1 MILLHRLEAENFKQ
15 FEKIEL
21 DFPERGAVLIEGHNE
36 AGKSSLFEAVYFALY
51 GKGLGG
57 LDVGD
62 LKRYH
67 ADQMKV
73 TLRFSVEGRQ
83 FTVERR
89 LASSQKVTLTC
100 PVGLDG
106 QVEVIKTLTP
116 ANKRIIDELGMSD
129 ASLLNTCFVEQ
140 KRLERIESAKPEER
154 KQTINELLN
163 LKSLSMLES
172 EFKVVRADKDAVL
185 RAKERVDIANLDGL
199 LSALQ
204 EKEQRMKTCCQLS
217 RWQEADR
224 EHSRIQLRQ
233 GEIAT
238 EQDKIKTRLRE
249 IKAKFDTI
257 NRLEARAQAIAR
269 QLAPLARA
277 WQDGEHRI
285 AEAEAAVTAAK
296 NAALQATELKENLK
310 QAEMHHKQL
319 VEALEFAKAHRA
331 WEDYHQAQNQQQEA
345 LTKIESLKQKVE
357 EAERAEGLA
366 QVALAG
372 AEQKLTLRTAL
383 QDWANASENLTKLQ
397 SIEMDRARFVQEQEA
412 TRTQRMQELEAN
424 HTQLTQQLE
433 TVRTKNIQELR
444 ELEAAHVTAIREW
457 EATVAKTGQELLA
470 AQERMKKGQTSL
482 PIMSLVGVP
491 SWSVMGLGLALTLGG
506 LKVVPLL
513 LIGLVLLLVGVGLAF
528 QKISTARKASEGQAI
543 QLSQEVGRLEQVQK
557 AAKDQRTAL
566 EQQQAQHLK
575 MAREQHRI
583 LEQGLLQQQAQ
594 VLEQKRQA
602 EQKAA
607 GHHGSGQ
614 VTALPEAQ
622 KQEKECRTTLEH
634 LIGDAPFPTDTDAAR
649 TSAEAIT
656 HALEPIRTRAREAQ
670 EESKR
675 LNHSLIATQSGVKQA
690 PIPTVPQPT
699 DTERQLLAQVQA
711 GLSQAKLPS
720 EPSSLASVIGQLKQK
735 MQGQEEL
742 AATLPT
748 CEQAHQAAVL
758 ARDQRRDAF
767 HEACQNLLT
776 ENVVIPSEVVQ
787 VLEVF
792 LPEQEQAVRMA
803 LQVFDPSAL
812 RIEQDQHREAE
823 ASLQQEQGRL
833 RQQES
838 DVTKQREAAQ
848 EALAT
853 DSAGVTALLQSH
865 PEVTSRTSDFWQA
878 EALGAGEN
886 VLENRSRRKALADR
900 LGLTDELLEST
911 VESLAL
917 QTAQRALR
925 RKELASKI
933 VEESRKQILDRVMP
947 STEIWVKK
955 LLPLLTNHRY
965 RDIKWNSEENKVS
978 VLDSR
983 KGEYV
988 EKRVFSGGARDQIS
1002 LALRLAFALAT
1013 LPGESATRPGW
1024 LFLDEPLSSFD
1035 EARTL
1040 SLIDLLT
1047 KGLIHKQF
1055 QQIFLVSHS
1064 KSFDPDKFPHRI
1076 TMEAGR
1082 IVSS

>member
-67 ADQMKV
+67 ADQMRV

-83 FTVERR
+83 FSVERR

-100 PVGLDG
+100 PMDLDG
-106 QVEVIKTLTP
+106 QAEVIKNLTP

-163 LKSLSMLES
+163 LKSLSMLEA
-172 EFKVVRADKDAVL
+172 EFKVGRADKDAVL
-185 RAKERVDIANLDGL
+185 RAKERVDIAKLDGL
-199 LSALQ
+199 LPALQ
-204 EKEQRMKTCCQLS
+204 AKEQRLKTCYQLS

-238 EQDKIKTRLRE
+238 EQTKIKTRLGE
-249 IKAKFDTI
+249 IKADFDTI
-257 NRLEARAQAIAR
+257 TQLEARAKAIAG

-296 NAALQATELKENLK
+296 NAVLQATELKEILK
-310 QAEMHHKQL
+310 QAEVHHKQL
-319 VEALEFAKAHRA
+319 AEALEFAKAHRA
-331 WEDYHQAQNQQQEA
+331 WEDYHLAQNQQQEA
-345 LTKIESLKQKVE
+345 LTKIESLKQKIE
-357 EAERAEGLA
+357 EAERAERLA
-366 QVALAG
+366 QAALTE

-383 QDWANASENLTKLQ
+383 QEWASASENLTKLQ
-397 SIEMDRARFVQEQEA
+397 SIEMNRARFVQEQET
-412 TRTQRMQELEAN
+412 TRTRHVQELEAN

-433 TVRTKNIQELR
+433 TLRTKNAQELR
-444 ELEAAHVTAIREW
+444 ELEAAHVTALREW
-457 EATVAKTGQELLA
+457 EATVAKTAQELLA
-470 AQERMKKGQTSL
+470 AQEHMKKGQTSL
-482 PIMSLVGVP
+482 PTMSLVGLP

-506 LKVVPLL
+506 LKAPPLL
-513 LIGLVLLLVGVGLAF
+513 LLGLVLLLVGAILAI
-528 QKISTARKASEGQAI
+528 QKISKARKDSQEQAM
-543 QLSQEVGRLEQVQK
+543 QLSQEVGRLEQAQK
-557 AAKDQRTAL
+557 TAKDQRAAL

-575 MAREQHRI
+575 MTQDQHHT
-583 LEQGLLQQQAQ
+583 LEQALLQQQVQ

-602 EQKAA
+602 EEKAA
-607 GHHGSGQ
+607 GQQDGGQ
-614 VTALPEAQ
+614 VTGLPDAQ
-622 KQEKECRTTLEH
+622 RQEKECRTTLEH

-649 TSAEAIT
+649 ASAEAIAR
-656 HALEPIRTRAREAQ
+656 ALEPIRASALEAQ

-675 LNHSLIATQSGVKQA
+675 LNRSLIAAQSGVKQA
-690 PIPTVPQPT
+690 PVPTVPQPT
-699 DTERQLLAQVQA
+699 DVERQLLAQVQA
-711 GLSQAKLPS
+711 ALSQAKLPT
-720 EPSSLASVIGQLKQK
+720 EPSSLASTIGQLRQK
-735 MQGQEEL
+735 MQGQEEHG
-742 AATLPT
+742 ATLPT
-748 CEQAHQAAVL
+748 CEQVNQTAVVD
-758 ARDQRRDAF
+758 RNQRRDAF
-767 HEACQNLLT
+767 HQACQNLLD
-776 ENVVIPSEVVQ
+776 EDIVVPSEANL
-787 VLEVF
+787 VLKVF
-792 LPEQEQAVRMA
+792 LPTQKEAVTTA
-803 LQVFDPSAL
+803 LQAFDLSAL
-812 RIEQDQHREAE
+812 QSEQTQQTERES
-823 ASLQQEQGRL
+823 SLQQEQGRL

-838 DVTKQREAAQ
+838 DVKRQREAV
-848 EALAT
+848 LAVLAV
-853 DSAGVTALLQSH
+853 DPEGVARLLQSH
-865 PEVTSRTSDFWQA
+865 PEVISHTSDAWQV
-878 EALGAGEN
+878 EALGAGEK
-886 VLENRSRRKALADR
+886 VLENRSSRKALAER
-900 LGLTDELLEST
+900 LGLTEELLEST

-917 QTAQRALR
+917 QTAQQTLR

-965 RDIKWNSEENKVS
+965 RDIKWNAEENKVS

-1047 KGLIHKQF
+1047 KGLIHNQF

-1076 TMEAGR
+1076 TMEGGQ
-1082 IVSS
+1082 IVPR